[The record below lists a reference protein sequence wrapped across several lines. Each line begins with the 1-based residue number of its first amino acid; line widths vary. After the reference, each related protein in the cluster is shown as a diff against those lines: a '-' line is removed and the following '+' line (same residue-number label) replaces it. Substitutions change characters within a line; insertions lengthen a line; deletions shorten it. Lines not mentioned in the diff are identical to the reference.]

1 MAVGLRIYIHHHLH
15 LFPTYAPLTQ
25 KTQAPSSGCWFTHLH
40 PPPSFHPRHLR
51 FRRDPCRQAYALQG
65 NDLHH
70 RFTHTYIHTHIH
82 THTQD
87 ITVLNITHA
96 DRPTLSKVTS
106 YTTNAHIHKHKH
118 TTYTHAPRIRTQ
130 AHTYTHHAYTC
141 KHTHHACTH
150 TNTHTHTH
158 THAHTHTHTP
168 QMPVTGDV
176 PSSRGLH
183 SMTAVSPLQGT
194 SPTQLILF
202 GGAPQRGPMVG
213 EAVFTRV

>member
-1 MAVGLRIYIHHHLH
+1 MHAQRTTPFFNVRTAHTKNTGTKLWLLACASTSTTICTFFQRTHRSHKKHRHQAAAVGSRIYIHHHRS
-15 LFPTYAPLTQ
+15 TQ
-25 KTQAPSSGCWFTHLH
+25 GIS
-40 PPPSFHPRHLR
+40 
-51 FRRDPCRQAYALQG
+51 
-65 NDLHH
+65 
-70 RFTHTYIHTHIH
+70 
-82 THTQD
+82 
-87 ITVLNITHA
+87 VLDVTHA
-96 DRPTLSKVTS
+96 DRPTLSKVTT

-168 QMPVTGDV
+168 QMPETGDV